1 MDKIKFLACQIPFFF
16 TFGASA
22 YLVDGSM
29 LLSDY
34 EKRKPAAV
42 GYIEGVSDM
51 GNRSV
56 FCIPAGTG
64 TSQLKKLAL
73 DYLTTTE
80 NIKKPAAHLVS
91 NAFRE
96 AFPCSENATPQ
107 VEYTALPEA

>member
-1 MDKIKFLACQIPFFF
+1 MNKNKFLACHITLFIS
-16 TFGASA
+16 FGANA

-34 EKRKPAAV
+34 EKRKPAAI

-51 GNRSV
+51 GNRSI

-64 TSQLKKLAL
+64 TSQLKKVAFE
-73 DYLTTTE
+73 YLTATE

-91 NAFRE
+91 KAFTE
-96 AFPCSENATPQ
+96 AFPCSESASPQ
-107 VEYTALPEA
+107 V